1 MNKEV
6 ILGLI
11 SLLFYVVGFIF
22 SFYNSKKAQEKRDDT
37 GVMIFSFII
46 GLAIL
51 FLYYWGMGT
60 FNIVNK
66 FDLILIIFCTAISTI
81 HSILSYN
88 GRSLNVIGK
97 LLSLSLNFYVLY
109 LAGGYDS
116 LIKYFNV

>member
-6 ILGLI
+6 ILSLI
-11 SLLFYVVGFIF
+11 SLLFYVIGFIF
-22 SFYNSKKAQEKRDDT
+22 CFYNSKKSQEKRDDA
-37 GVMIFSFII
+37 GLMIFSSII
-46 GLAIL
+46 GLGIG

-60 FNIVNK
+60 FNVLNK

-97 LLSLSLNFYVLY
+97 VLSLGLNFYVLY

-116 LIKYFNV
+116 LIKYFNI